1 MPNAHATPVDVS
13 LFLQASLAALIR
25 AEGAGRVPPRFT
37 GTGPEVWAAFRNELT
52 ATDLAALVI
61 QDAGV
66 SMPVPFA
73 PDQLWPGPAPS
84 PSSGQALSRAEGWPE
99 WGILRQPLVEVQTRI
114 NAALALAE
122 QPRDAYL
129 RGQARPLG
137 IELPPD
143 ESLAKLRLPLRHER
157 WLELPSTAGWV
168 AYTLCTRPG
177 AELYFWDNAAI
188 VCATPAEMLFAG
200 LVAWELGAPPN
211 TELHIWLDEE
221 DLTATLKAGET
232 YHEVVGLRSR
242 HAHRDLRILHREGKP
257 PLWI

>member
-1 MPNAHATPVDVS
+1 MFSLPHPQLVGKRTMPLAAAVQPDDVA
-13 LFLQASLAALIR
+13 LFLRASLGALIR
-25 AEGAGRVPPRFT
+25 AEVAGRVPPRFK

-52 ATDLAALVI
+52 ATDLAVLVI

-73 PDQLWPGPAPS
+73 PEQWWP
-84 PSSGQALSRAEGWPE
+84 GWPE
-99 WGILRQPLVEVQTRI
+99 WGALRQSPVEVQAWMTD
-114 NAALALAE
+114 ALALAE

-129 RGQARPLG
+129 RGQARLLG

-143 ESLAKLRLPLRHER
+143 ESLATLRLPLRHER
-157 WLELPSTAGWV
+157 WLELPPTAGWV
-168 AYTLCTRPG
+168 AYALCTRPE

-200 LVAWELGAPPN
+200 LIAWELGAPPN

-232 YHEVVGLRSR
+232 YHEVVGLRGR